1 LSKVS
6 LQNYFFM
13 FDSGNPVVL
22 VHGLTD
28 TSNKMRYISDRLRAA
43 GRKTYSIDLQP
54 GTGEAPLELLAQQ
67 LAGFIDRYLGPTAAL
82 DLVGFSM
89 GGLVTRYYVQRLG
102 GIDRVEHYVTLSAP
116 HRGTIAAYFT
126 GRAGCVQ
133 MRPNSEF
140 LRDLQSDVM
149 MLDKVKFTSIWT
161 AWDTII
167 LPAQSSCLPVGKDV
181 QLPVLAHPLMVVD
194 YRSLDAIATGLG
206 IEAQY

>member
-1 LSKVS
+1 MS
-6 LQNYFFM
+6 
-13 FDSGNPVVL
+13 DSGNPVVL

-28 TSNKMRYISDRLRAA
+28 TGTKMRYISDRLRAA

-54 GTGEAPLELLAQQ
+54 GSGEAPLELLAQQ
-67 LAGFIDRYLGPTAAL
+67 LAGFVNRHLGETATL

-89 GGLVTRYYVQRLG
+89 GGLVTRYYMQRLG

-140 LRDLQSDVM
+140 LRDLQSDVS
-149 MLDKVKFTSIWT
+149 MLSKVKFTSIWT

-167 LPAQSSCLPVGKDV
+167 LPAQSSQLPVGKDV

-194 YRSLDAIATGLG
+194 YRSLDAVAHGLG
-206 IEAQY
+206 IDPKH